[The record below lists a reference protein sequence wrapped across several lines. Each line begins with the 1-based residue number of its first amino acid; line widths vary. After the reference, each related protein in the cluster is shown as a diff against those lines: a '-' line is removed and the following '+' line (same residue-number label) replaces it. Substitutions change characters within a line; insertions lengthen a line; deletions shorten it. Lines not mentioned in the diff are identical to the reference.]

1 MFHEL
6 LTSTTDMDVLPCV
19 LGYRPLRRTIQVRL
33 GTSTLRLPGT
43 RRKRLRCAWHAHLRG
58 LVKPIHETSGFKE
71 HQQDS
76 LSMLAHIIRR
86 ILLLF
91 PTLLGISIIIF
102 LMMHITPGD
111 PAELLLGERATEPA
125 LEALR
130 EHLGLNEPL
139 YIQYGMFLKRLM
151 KGDLGETIWTRQ
163 KVWIEV
169 KQRFPATIELSLA
182 AMVIS
187 TVFGVILGIIS
198 ATKQYSLFDY
208 LSMLGALVGV
218 SMPIFWLGL
227 ILMLIF
233 SLNLGWFPMS
243 GRLSVGIELTKITNF
258 YILDALLTKNW
269 AALKDVLWH
278 LTLPAFTLSTIPM
291 AIVARMTRSSM
302 LEVLRQDYIK
312 TAKAKGLP
320 PVMVIVK
327 HALRNAL
334 IPVIT
339 VIGLMFGILMAGAI
353 LTETIF
359 AWPGVGK
366 WLYDAVLQRD
376 YMVIQ
381 GGTLFVAAIF
391 VIINLVVDI
400 LYAVINPKISVH

>member
-1 MFHEL
+1 
-6 LTSTTDMDVLPCV
+6 
-19 LGYRPLRRTIQVRL
+19 
-33 GTSTLRLPGT
+33 
-43 RRKRLRCAWHAHLRG
+43 
-58 LVKPIHETSGFKE
+58 
-71 HQQDS
+71 
-76 LSMLAHIIRR
+76 MLAYIIRR
-86 ILLLF
+86 IFLLI

-139 YIQYGMFLKRLM
+139 YVQYGMFLKRLM

-163 KVWIEV
+163 KVWTEV

-182 AMVIS
+182 AMLIS
-187 TVFGVILGIIS
+187 TFLGIILGIIS
-198 ATKQYSLFDY
+198 ATKQYSVFDY
-208 LSMLGALVGV
+208 VSMLGALVGV

-227 ILMLIF
+227 VLMLIF

-243 GRLSVGIELTKITNF
+243 GRLSVGIDLNTITNF
-258 YILDALLTKNW
+258 YILDALLTRNW
-269 AALKDVLWH
+269 AAFKDTLWH
-278 LTLPAFTLSTIPM
+278 ITLPAITLSTIPM

-312 TAKAKGLP
+312 TAKAKGLSP
-320 PVMVIVK
+320 RVVVLK

-339 VIGLMFGILMAGAI
+339 VIGLMFGILLAGAI

-381 GGTLFVAAIF
+381 GGTLFVAGIF
-391 VIINLVVDI
+391 VIINVIVDV
-400 LYAVINPKISVH
+400 LYAVINPKISVQ

>member
-1 MFHEL
+1 
-6 LTSTTDMDVLPCV
+6 
-19 LGYRPLRRTIQVRL
+19 
-33 GTSTLRLPGT
+33 
-43 RRKRLRCAWHAHLRG
+43 
-58 LVKPIHETSGFKE
+58 
-71 HQQDS
+71 
-76 LSMLAHIIRR
+76 
-86 ILLLF
+86 
-91 PTLLGISIIIF
+91 
-102 LMMHITPGD
+102 
-111 PAELLLGERATEPA
+111 
-125 LEALR
+125 
-130 EHLGLNEPL
+130 
-139 YIQYGMFLKRLM
+139 
-151 KGDLGETIWTRQ
+151 
-163 KVWIEV
+163 
-169 KQRFPATIELSLA
+169 
-182 AMVIS
+182 
-187 TVFGVILGIIS
+187 
-198 ATKQYSLFDY
+198 

-227 ILMLIF
+227 VLMLIF

-243 GRLSVGIELTKITNF
+243 GRLSVGIDLDPITNF

-269 AALKDVLWH
+269 PAFKDALWH
-278 LTLPAFTLSTIPM
+278 IILPAFTLSTIPM

-312 TAKAKGLP
+312 TARAKGLSP
-320 PVMVIVK
+320 GIVVIK

-381 GGTLFVAAIF
+381 GGTLFVATIF